1 MTRRKWVGVSQATAS
16 RRSESNGLR
25 RIRHAEVRAI
35 ELELYQPYARS
46 RILDSVGS
54 AVDLKWGGDLAIG
67 GGTAYVFASLTTD
80 RWQILTPDMIR
91 REVQLPGDPV
101 KRPKWKVTL
110 SIPRGTFL
118 FGQPRPRDPFLFLG
132 EIVPTRNH
140 GSQSLGQIT
149 SARWDDYLLKPRL
162 PRQMWA
168 RLRFRCLYIDERI
181 VPIDSWVGP
190 NRFIETIDRLRGRR
204 RVVAKVYR
212 RGGGTLTY
220 TKHQGT
226 RSLVYESGA
235 KSRRAI
241 LPYKSWPKGAA
252 ADEQTALEALMV
264 FWSYGTF
271 LPSIRWHKG

>member
-1 MTRRKWVGVSQATAS
+1 
-16 RRSESNGLR
+16 
-25 RIRHAEVRAI
+25 
-35 ELELYQPYARS
+35 
-46 RILDSVGS
+46 
-54 AVDLKWGGDLAIG
+54 
-67 GGTAYVFASLTTD
+67 VFASLITE
-80 RWQILTPDMIR
+80 RWQILTPNMVR

-101 KRPKWKVTL
+101 RRPKWTVTP
-110 SIPRGTFL
+110 SIPRGTYL
-118 FGQPRPRDPFLFLG
+118 FGQPMPRDPFLFLG

-190 NRFIETIDRLRGRR
+190 NRFIETIERLRGRR
-204 RVVAKVYR
+204 SVVAKVYR
-212 RGGGTLTY
+212 RGGGSLTY

-235 KSRRAI
+235 TSRRAI
-241 LPYKSWPKGAA
+241 LPYKGWPKVGAA
-252 ADEQTALEALMV
+252 YEQTALEALMV
-264 FWSYGTF
+264 FWSFGTF
-271 LPSIRWHKG
+271 LPSIRWHEG